1 MRLRER
7 RGFTLI
13 ELLVVIAIIA
23 VLIALLLPAVQAAR
37 EAARRAQCVNNLK
50 QLGLGVQNYLSA
62 TNSLPPLY
70 TNYPTALAGGGAGF
84 DWPLG
89 WAVFILP
96 QIEQQALY
104 NAANF
109 SWGSGQPPNQGTLTA
124 TKLNALV
131 CPSESVNTGPWLN
144 TSWTNYHANVGGPA
158 DAQSWSGVIIPMSSD
173 PNGNNGAAGRPSTIG
188 FQAITDGTS
197 NTACFSEAL
206 ISNNQGYQPG
216 NAGAARDYYPSG
228 VTVKADAGNTTQ
240 SSALVAACKSLPP
253 STASLNNSWGGCN
266 WAGTHSATLRWN
278 AYTHICAPNTFPCG
292 SNQVG
297 SVTDCLPPTSNHSGG
312 VNASFCDGSVKFIKN
327 SVSLTTWWALGT
339 RAGNEVID
347 ASSY

>member
-1 MRLRER
+1 MRSR

-50 QLGLGVQNYLSA
+50 QLGLGVQNYVSS
-62 TNSLPPLY
+62 TNALPPIY

-104 NAANF
+104 NSANF
-109 SWGSGQPPNQGTLTA
+109 SWGSGQPPNQATLTA
-124 TKLNALV
+124 SKVNALI
-131 CPSESVNTGPWLN
+131 CPSESVGAGPWLS
-144 TSWTNYHANVGGPA
+144 TSWTNYHANISGPA
-158 DAQSWSGVIIPMSSD
+158 DVQSWSGVIIPMSSD
-173 PNGNNGAAGRPSTIG
+173 ARGSNNAGGTPSTIG
-188 FQAITDGTS
+188 LQSITDGTS
-197 NTACFSEAL
+197 NTACFSEML
-206 ISNNQGYQPG
+206 VSNNQGGSPG
-216 NAGAARDYYPSG
+216 SPAALRNFYTSG
-228 VTVKADAGNTTQ
+228 VTVATDVGNSTQPPARAAACRSLSPSLSSLNTTWTG
-240 SSALVAACKSLPP
+240 A
-253 STASLNNSWGGCN
+253 N
-266 WAGTHSATLRWN
+266 WAGSHSGTLRWN
-278 AYTHICAPNTFPCG
+278 AYTHICPPNSIPCG

-297 SVTDCLPPTSNHSGG
+297 SVNDCLPPTSNHSGG
-312 VNASFCDGSVKFIKN
+312 VNIGFCDGSVKFVKN
-327 SVSLTTWWALGT
+327 SVSTQAWWGLGT

-347 ASSY
+347 SGSY